1 MKRLYSFLFA
11 ICGVVGCGHASV
23 TPVHAARLA
32 TPAASHGELIY
43 VGTVTPEGGTAPAF
57 RYERRVVERANGER
71 VSTHITFA
79 DNTPVVLQQATQDTS
94 GRLIAFEEVHGQRGE
109 VHHFEGGERRDANI
123 VVGPTLF
130 QFARTHLR
138 ELRAGQAVPLVF
150 LDRGSEYGFELTLHG
165 DTVQMRAT
173 SFLVALAISPIEFR
187 LGPDDQVVAYR
198 GRVPPL
204 QYGHAIDADVTYVYH
219 APFR

>member
-1 MKRLYSFLFA
+1 MNWRYSFLFA
-11 ICGVVGCGHASV
+11 LFGVVGCGHASI
-23 TPVHAARLA
+23 TPLQAARLA

-43 VGTVTPEGGTAPAF
+43 IGTVTPEGSTIPAF
-57 RYERRVVERANGER
+57 RYERRVLERANGER

-79 DNTPVVLQQATQDTS
+79 DDTPVVLQQATQDEG

-109 VHHFEGGERRDANI
+109 AHHFAGGERGDANI

-130 QFARTHLR
+130 GFARTHLR

-150 LDRGSEYGFELTLHG
+150 WDRGSEYAFELTLTG

-173 SFLVALAISPIEFR
+173 SFFVALAVSPIEFR
-187 LGPDDQVVAYR
+187 LGPGEQVVAYR

-204 QYGHAIDADVTYVYH
+204 RDGRATDADVTYVH
-219 APFR
+219 LAPFR